1 MRMLMGLTRPTDG
14 RLTVFGQ
21 APEALGRAYRGRIG
35 LVPQDDNLDPDLT
48 VRQNLE
54 VYGRY
59 FGVGTAVLARR
70 VPELLDFM
78 QLGERG
84 DATVVQLSGGM
95 KRRLTIA
102 RALIADPDLV
112 VLDAPTTGPE

>member
-1 MRMLMGLTRPTDG
+1 M
-14 RLTVFGQ
+14 
-21 APEALGRAYRGRIG
+21 
-35 LVPQDDNLDPDLT
+35 PQDDNLDPDLT

-84 DATVVQLSGGM
+84 DAQVMQLSGGM

-102 RALIADPDLV
+102 RALIADPELV
-112 VLDAPTTGPE
+112 VLDEPTTGPYAPARVRIWRRPLALQTQSGTAAG